1 MESRRESRR
10 PSLVRKRP
18 RTKQLPYVEKVPR
31 SPYKAQP
38 MKESTATRAR
48 PLGPPLGTPRPSPA
62 IPSPERPAPGSR
74 TPRPPEGWRG
84 AWPPLRPA
92 PLRPAPLRPAP
103 PRSDPRRPA
112 APPRPGRQR
121 RPQTQI
127 PPSPLFLG
135 RARPAAPSP
144 ARLADEQL
152 LSPLNQL
159 PALRPRAVR
168 RRLSKKEAATRPVAP
183 RTTRVKPWVPSRNR
197 KR

>member
-1 MESRRESRR
+1 MESRRESRHA
-10 PSLVRKRP
+10 SLVRKRP
-18 RTKQLPYVEKVPR
+18 RRKQLPHIEKVPR

-38 MKESTATRAR
+38 MLEATRTRAR
-48 PLGPPLGTPRPSPA
+48 PLGPPPWPPRPSPA

-74 TPRPPEGWRG
+74 TP
-84 AWPPLRPA
+84 
-92 PLRPAPLRPAP
+92 RPAP